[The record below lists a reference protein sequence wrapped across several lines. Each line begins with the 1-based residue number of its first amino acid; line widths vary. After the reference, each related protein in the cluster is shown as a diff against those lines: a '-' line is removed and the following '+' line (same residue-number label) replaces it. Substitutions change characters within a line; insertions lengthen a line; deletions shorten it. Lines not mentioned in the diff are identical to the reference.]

1 MDTIYSGEKFMSY
14 VRFSDIQFL
23 NRKHKDTCEALLRDI
38 TRLETQCL
46 FDEEFIDYV
55 RRSSGDPAAIMIAKG
70 SSIQF
75 KTLSA
80 LRIAFWYYTGY
91 DPSRVIME
99 SRKEETVNI
108 FDPLGELDA

>member
-1 MDTIYSGEKFMSY
+1 MSY
-14 VRFSDIQFL
+14 VRFSDVPFL
-23 NRKHKDTCEALLRDI
+23 NKKHKELCESILKDI

-46 FDEEFIDYV
+46 FDEEFIDYI
-55 RRSSGDPAAIMIAKG
+55 RRSSGEPAAVMMARG
-70 SSIQF
+70 ASIQF

-91 DPSRVIME
+91 DPSRVIMDTG
-99 SRKEETVNI
+99 KEDTVNI